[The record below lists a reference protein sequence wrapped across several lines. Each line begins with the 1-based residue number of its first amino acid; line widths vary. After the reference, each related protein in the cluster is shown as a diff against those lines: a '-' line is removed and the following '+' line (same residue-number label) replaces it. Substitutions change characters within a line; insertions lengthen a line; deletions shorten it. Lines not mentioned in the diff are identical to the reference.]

1 MFELDG
7 VSVNTIQLLDP
18 TLITGAEYFN
28 YFFTMI
34 AMVALVCF
42 GINAMVRIITRS

>member
-1 MFELDG
+1 MFDLNG
-7 VSVNTIQLLDP
+7 ITVNTIELLDP
-18 TLITGAEYFN
+18 LVVTGAEYFN

-42 GINAMVRIITRS
+42 GINALVRIVTRS